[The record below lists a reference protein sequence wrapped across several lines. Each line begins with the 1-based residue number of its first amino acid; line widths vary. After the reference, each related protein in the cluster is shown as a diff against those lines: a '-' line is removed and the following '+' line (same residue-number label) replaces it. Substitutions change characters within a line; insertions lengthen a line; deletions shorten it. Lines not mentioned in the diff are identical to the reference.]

1 MALAS
6 SNKEGSQA
14 ARGERFSFL
23 RHFPGAFRTSFVFIS
38 SADAILVHV
47 SHNTTQGSGSG
58 GATKKKMLSNTTRP
72 APLAIIAIL
81 LMTWDVCSAFSA
93 FSPIGYV
100 ASEKNNKNID
110 VVTKPASDVHSVLIE
125 RRTINDFDPT
135 LPTGWEE
142 ALHRAIIAATLA
154 PNHKRTE
161 PWRFHLLG
169 AEAIERI
176 CKLNAEIV
184 TEKKGEAAGKKKLDR
199 WLQMPGWL
207 VVTCQNDPSSPSMDD
222 PAGLARENYAAVCC
236 AVQNLCLSLHADG
249 IGTKWTSGP
258 VNFHPSFAKAVGL
271 SEDEYVVGTLW
282 FGRAEKTPEAPKKR
296 LSMEDVLIRHD

>member
-1 MALAS
+1 MPPQS
-6 SNKEGSQA
+6 
-14 ARGERFSFL
+14 
-23 RHFPGAFRTSFVFIS
+23 
-38 SADAILVHV
+38 
-47 SHNTTQGSGSG
+47 SG
-58 GATKKKMLSNTTRP
+58 GATKKKMMKMFSITTRP
-72 APLAIIAIL
+72 ASLAIIAIFHL
-81 LMTWDVCSAFSA
+81 LMTWDICSAFSS

-100 ASEKNNKNID
+100 ASAKNGKSMD
-110 VVTKPASDVHSVLIE
+110 VVTKPASDVHSALIE

-142 ALHRAIIAATLA
+142 ALNRAIIAATYA

-169 AEAIERI
+169 AEAIGSV
-176 CKLNAEIV
+176 CKLNVEIV
-184 TEKKGEAAGKKKLDR
+184 TEKKGEVAGKKKLDR

-207 VVTCQNDPSSPSMDD
+207 VVTCQNDPSSPSMDED

-296 LSMEDVLIRHD
+296 LSMEDVLIRHE

>member
-1 MALAS
+1 MALLA

-14 ARGERFSFL
+14 AENGSHSCAISGCFSNVIHFHLER
-23 RHFPGAFRTSFVFIS
+23 RCHR
-38 SADAILVHV
+38 
-47 SHNTTQGSGSG
+47 TTQGSGSG
-58 GATKKKMLSNTTRP
+58 GATKKKMFSNTTRP

-81 LMTWDVCSAFSA
+81 LMTWDLCTAFSA

-100 ASEKNNKNID
+100 ASEKNSKKNID